1 MRNQHQGGTRL
12 AVEFKQQVGNRLA
25 RACIQAAGWFIG
37 QQDLRP
43 RDEGPRQRHALLLAA
58 RKRRW
63 IMAAALPQPY
73 PRKQFLRQ
81 IDLRPRIGR
90 TSTELKRQQHI
101 FQSRQ
106 VRQQLEGLEDESEA
120 LRAHAR
126 APVLIQGKDVLAKE
140 MHGAAAGNV
149 QSGEQAQQRRFARSG
164 RAQDCHRLAAVD
176 GQGDIFEHRQRR
188 AIGIEHDLAQRTRLY
203 GWGQILGFGR
213 HQEFGP
219 RVVVPATARRAAL
232 RALCCILLSAIGVQ
246 SLAPVMAAEEPR
258 ARKILVLGDS
268 LSAEYGLP
276 RGTGWVALLDRRIA
290 TQAPQYSVVNASI
303 SGDTSRGGRSR
314 IDALLRQHHPR
325 ITIIELGANDGLRGL
340 ATDAMQQNL
349 QAIIDACKAAGSRV
363 LLVGIRVP
371 PNYGAAYGDRFFAV
385 YGALARSN
393 HLALVPFLLDGF
405 AEHLELFQ
413 SDRMHPLA
421 QAQDR
426 MLDNVW
432 PQLLQLLRA
441 QR

>member
-1 MRNQHQGGTRL
+1 
-12 AVEFKQQVGNRLA
+12 
-25 RACIQAAGWFIG
+25 
-37 QQDLRP
+37 
-43 RDEGPRQRHALLLAA
+43 
-58 RKRRW
+58 
-63 IMAAALPQPY
+63 
-73 PRKQFLRQ
+73 
-81 IDLRPRIGR
+81 
-90 TSTELKRQQHI
+90 
-101 FQSRQ
+101 
-106 VRQQLEGLEDESEA
+106 
-120 LRAHAR
+120 
-126 APVLIQGKDVLAKE
+126 
-140 MHGAAAGNV
+140 
-149 QSGEQAQQRRFARSG
+149 
-164 RAQDCHRLAAVD
+164 
-176 GQGDIFEHRQRR
+176 
-188 AIGIEHDLAQRTRLY
+188 
-203 GWGQILGFGR
+203 
-213 HQEFGP
+213 
-219 RVVVPATARRAAL
+219 
-232 RALCCILLSAIGVQ
+232 
-246 SLAPVMAAEEPR
+246 MAAEEPG

-276 RGTGWVALLDRRIA
+276 RGTGWVALLVRRIA

-340 ATDAMQQNL
+340 PTDALQQNL
-349 QAIIDACKAAGSRV
+349 QAIINACNAAGSRV

-371 PNYGAAYGDRFFAV
+371 PNYGPAYGDRFFAV

-405 AEHLELFQ
+405 ADRLELFQ

-432 PQLLQLLRA
+432 PQLLPLLRA